1 MTGAEETI
9 FGAQLAAWR
18 HKVEAVNVP
27 GNVEGLFAR
36 YVLSETAQ
44 IRWKVD
50 SETSGW
56 LEANADRMDV
66 PSALAVLGYTAAA
79 QPALLADFADVLVTG
94 IERLMRRDP
103 YPGDRLTFL
112 YSAPILIG
120 VYLAGR
126 ALQDCLPSFLP
137 WLQDVFN
144 DPRRKPNDA
153 WLDLIHLHLQ
163 AELAHEP
170 AEIPDLASMSGDEL
184 AVAFFMLTSGTGT
197 TGLPAGELRG
207 VQQRA
212 AQTFLRANPDEVDG
226 RKAALWLLFGER
238 LAMDS
243 AEQLVISASQVGLV
257 LRRFPAALRRW
268 RWDDDTLKDPIRWR
282 IDAER
287 EVQDILWIMLRAV
300 FDDVVDEDTLAK
312 LGRSSYRADF
322 GLSRLALLI
331 EVKYVRMSSEFKKIE
346 QEVMVDSVAYLKD
359 ERYKEIIVF
368 IYDDSSSVEQH
379 DLSCRT
385 LLAVPGIVDVIIVS
399 RPGMIPPADHRSGRP
414 AERGSQSS
422 RKTSAASKR
431 KASR

>member
-1 MTGAEETI
+1 MTSAEKTI

-18 HKVEAVNVP
+18 HKIEAVNAP

-36 YVLSETAQ
+36 YVVGETAQ
-44 IRWKVD
+44 IRWNVD
-50 SETSGW
+50 PETSGW
-56 LEANADRMDV
+56 LEANADRMEV
-66 PSALAVLGYTAAA
+66 PSALAVLGYLAAA
-79 QPALLADFADVLVTG
+79 QPTLLADFADALVTG
-94 IERLMRRDP
+94 LDRLMRRDP

-112 YSAPILIG
+112 YSAPILTG

-126 ALQDCLPSFLP
+126 ALQDRLPSFLP
-137 WLQDVFN
+137 WLRDVFA
-144 DPRRKPNDA
+144 DSRRKPNDA

-170 AEIPDLASMSGDEL
+170 AEIPDLASMSGHEL
-184 AVAFFMLTSGTGT
+184 AAAFFMLTSGTGT
-197 TGLPAGELRG
+197 IGLPVAELRG

-212 AQTFLRANPDEVDG
+212 AQTFLCTNPDDVDD

-243 AEQLVISASQVGLV
+243 ADQLVITASQVGLV

-282 IDAER
+282 IDGER

-300 FDDVVDEDTLAK
+300 FDDVVEEDTLPK

-322 GLSRLALLI
+322 GLPRLALLI
-331 EVKYVRMSSEFKKIE
+331 EVKYVRTSAEFKKIE
-346 QEVMVDSVAYLKD
+346 QELMVDSVAYLKD

-368 IYDDSSSVEQH
+368 IYDDSSSAEQH
-379 DLSCRT
+379 DLTCRT
-385 LLAVPGIVDVIIVS
+385 LLAVPGIIDVIIVS
-399 RPGMIPPADHRSGRP
+399 RPGMIPPADRRSGRS
-414 AERGSQSS
+414 AKGGSRSS
-422 RKTSAASKR
+422 RKPGAVSKR
-431 KASR
+431 EAPR